1 MRRFV
6 LVVLGVCLTMGY
18 ASAQTFASL
27 TGEVRDPSGAVVP
40 NVSVTATNAGTNAVR
55 QTTTDVSGIYA
66 IPDLVPGIYTIKA
79 VARGFRTVERPNVE
93 LQVQQTGRVD
103 FTLQVGQ
110 ATQTVEVSGTTEL
123 LATES
128 ATVGT
133 VIAQQQIVDLPLNGR
148 QYLQLVALSPNVNTN
163 FQPAGQVSGREG
175 GLRSNVNISISG
187 YRATWNNFTLDGIA
201 NTDPDFNTYV
211 QSPSIDMLQEFK
223 VQSGVYPAEFG
234 WEAGQVNVSTKSG
247 TNSYHGSVYEFLRN
261 DFFDAKN
268 YDFTNVEQPK
278 GLYQQNQYGFVFGGP
293 IWIPKVYNGR
303 DKLFFMSNYER
314 FTYNN
319 TVETIYTMPPAAWFT
334 GDLSSALSGSKPVQL
349 YNPSTGAPFP
359 NNQIPSTMFN
369 SASVAYM
376 QYWPKAN
383 LTTPTVANN
392 YQNPQTT
399 KETFE
404 QFNQRID
411 FNQSANSQWFGRY
424 SWTNEVSV
432 TPSLPKE
439 GSTLF
444 TGSRQYMFANIHEF
458 SATKVNEFRFGET
471 TFNNILGQQLAGV
484 TNVDAQMGLNIPL
497 IPTVWGV
504 PLLQQ
509 LAGGL
514 SAPGN
519 STNGPYVVN
528 DKIFQI
534 VDNFSW
540 VRGKHT
546 IRMGGELRYTI
557 FKQTGQEYARGAFSF
572 SGVYT
577 AGPPPAGSA
586 ASSASAS
593 AASSFADFLLGDLS
607 SASLAVSIA
616 KTDFTANGFGLY
628 VDDTYKLTSKLTL
641 DLGLRYEMM
650 QPWKD
655 LDGDEVNYQFPVFP
669 TSFTGNLPASDQP
682 VMVRAGIGN
691 FYDGINFRYPG
702 ILVARDGRLGA
713 RLETTPWND
722 VAPRVGIAWS
732 PASKWSVRAG
742 FGVFYSQE
750 SGNSRFDL
758 ARNLSGRATTAD
770 SSAGYVAGPPTLNW
784 QNFYN
789 PATLPYTLSSNG
801 LTWGMNPNLR
811 TPYSMVDELNIQRQL
826 GENTTLEV
834 GYNGINSRKLQN
846 LVNADPGVPC
856 GTAVCAAGGSVTNPT
871 NRAPFPAEAVGGIQ
885 YLQGN
890 GDANYNG
897 MGIKLTQRN
906 FHGFTTIAA
915 YTWSRALDFGSAIRG
930 TDGDQFAEN
939 PYCIKCEYGPSAF
952 NADNRFV
959 ISVIYDVPVGRGKSV
974 DVQNRFLDALVGG
987 WELNGIFTDQNGQP
1001 MDPQGWD
1008 AAGQVVVP
1016 NSNRLDYVG
1025 DPNLPRGTRSIH
1037 EWFNTPA
1044 FTEPLPSPT
1053 GAFGTAG
1060 RNSLV
1065 GPSFS
1070 DLDFAMHKNFRIT
1083 ERQSLQFRWEN
1094 FNFVNHP
1101 QFGTPNDMYGA
1112 TAYTAT
1118 PAASFNTITTMAN
1131 NNFATMRQM
1140 QFALK
1145 YIF

>member
-1 MRRFV
+1 MRKLLFVFV
-6 LVVLGVCLTMGY
+6 LGLCLPAGY

-27 TGEVRDPSGAVVP
+27 TGEVRDSSGAVVP
-40 NVSVTATNAGTNAVR
+40 NVAVTATNTGTNAVR
-55 QTTTDVSGIYA
+55 STVTDVAGIYS
-66 IPDLVPGIYTIKA
+66 IPDLIPGSYSVKA
-79 VARGFRTVERPNVE
+79 VITGFQTVERNNIE
-93 LQVQQTGRVD
+93 LQVQQAARVD
-103 FTLQVGQ
+103 FTLPVGQ
-110 ATQTVEVSGTTEL
+110 TTQTVEVSGSSEI

-133 VIAQQQIVDLPLNGR
+133 VIEQQQIVDLPLNGR
-148 QYLQLVALSPNVNTN
+148 QYLNLVALSPNVNVN
-163 FQPAGQVSGREG
+163 FEPAAQATGREG
-175 GLRSNVNISISG
+175 GVRSYQIISISG
-187 YRATWNNFTLDGIA
+187 YRDTWNNFTLDGIA
-201 NTDPDFNTYV
+201 NTDMDFNTYI

-247 TNSYHGSVYEFLRN
+247 TNTYHGSVYEFLRN

-268 YDFTNVEQPK
+268 YDFTSVEQPK
-278 GLYQQNQYGFVFGGP
+278 SLYQQNQYGFVLGGP
-293 IWIPKVYNGR
+293 VWIPKLFNGR
-303 DKLFFMSNYER
+303 NKLFFMSNFER
-314 FTYNN
+314 FKFNDTVN
-319 TVETIYTMPPAAWFT
+319 TLYTMPPAAWFT
-334 GDLSSALSGSKPVQL
+334 GDLSSALTGSKPVQL
-349 YNPSTGAPFP
+349 YNPFTKTPFV
-359 NNQIPSTMFN
+359 NNQIPSSMFN
-369 SASVAYM
+369 SASVAFM
-376 QYWPKAN
+376 PYWPKAN
-383 LTTPTVANN
+383 LVTATVANN
-392 YQNPQTT
+392 YLNPQTT
-399 KETFE
+399 AEIFE

-424 SWTNEVSV
+424 SWTNEVS
-432 TPSLPKE
+432 TQPALPLE
-439 GSTLF
+439 GGTLF
-444 TGSRQYMFANIHEF
+444 TGSRQYMFANTYVF
-458 SATKVNEFRFGET
+458 SATKVNEFRFGFT
-471 TFNNILGQQLAGV
+471 TFENILGQQLAGV
-484 TNVDAQMGLNIPL
+484 TNVDAALGLNIPL

-504 PLLQQ
+504 PNLQQ
-509 LAGGL
+509 LSGGL
-514 SAPGN
+514 SGPGN
-519 STNGPYVVN
+519 STNGPYIVN
-528 DKIFQI
+528 DKIGQI

-540 VRGKHT
+540 TRGKHS
-546 IRMGGELRYTI
+546 IRLGGELRYDI
-557 FKQTGQEYARGAFSF
+557 YKQTGQEYARGAFSF
-572 SGVYT
+572 SGVYS
-577 AGPPPAGSA
+577 AGPGGSA
-586 ASSASAS
+586 SS
-593 AASSFADFLLGDLS
+593 ASSFADYLLGALS

-616 KTDFTANGFGLY
+616 KTDFTANGFAVY
-628 VDDTYKLTSKLTL
+628 VGDTYKLTRKLTL
-641 DLGLRYEMM
+641 DLGLRYEVM

-669 TSFTGNLPASDQP
+669 TSFTGNLPAADQP
-682 VMVRAGIGN
+682 VMVRAGTGN

-702 ILVARDGRLGA
+702 ILVARDGRLGP
-713 RLETTPWND
+713 RLENTAWND

-732 PASKWSVRAG
+732 PASKWSVRTG

-770 SSAGYVAGPPTLNW
+770 SSANYSTGPPTLTW

-789 PATLPYTLSSNG
+789 PATLPYTLTSNG
-801 LTWGMNPNLR
+801 LTWGMNPNIR
-811 TPYSMVDELNIQRQL
+811 TPYSMVDELNIQRQF
-826 GENTTLEV
+826 GDNTTLEV

-897 MGIKLTQRN
+897 ASVKLTQRN
-906 FHGFTTIAA
+906 FHGATAIVS

-959 ISVIYDVPVGRGKSV
+959 ASVIYNVPVGRGQAV
-974 DVQNRFLDALVGG
+974 DVKNGFLNAVFGG
-987 WELNGIFTDQNGQP
+987 WQLIGTFTDQNGQP
-1001 MDPQGWD
+1001 WDPQGWD

-1025 DPNLPRGTRSIH
+1025 APNLPSGTRSIH
-1037 EWFNTPA
+1037 AWFNESA

-1083 ERQSLQFRWEN
+1083 ERQSLQFRYET
-1094 FNFVNHP
+1094 FNIVNHP
-1101 QFGTPNDMYGA
+1101 QFGTPNDSYGSA
-1112 TAYTAT
+1112 SYSAT
-1118 PAASFNTITTMAN
+1118 PSAAFDTITTMAN
-1131 NNFATMRQM
+1131 NNNATMRTM